1 MSEKICPD
9 CGQRRPQNEIF
20 CLTMRDGRECGF
32 ILTDV
37 PIDVPQPPEPERP
50 PVGGS
55 VCMNGHMLNPGD
67 YLCGTC
73 GAEARG
79 REEPQPPGPCEPV
92 QATVV
97 GGWEVVSRL
106 EGAGAT
112 ECFRVA
118 RDGASGI
125 LMLYPAGVA
134 ADPAV
139 DAAVDALAPGVA
151 ARVAARGEHEGRRY
165 EVVELADGNTLAHVA
180 IAADDSDRFRRIVH
194 ALGTCIYGISRAGLR
209 HRDLRP
215 QAILPGAD
223 ECAYAICRF
232 GFARLSSHDL
242 DTAPPRE
249 LCRYSAPELLAG
261 VVTPASDWWSLGV
274 ILLEKLTQGAC
285 FEGIRDQAFLMD
297 VVANGVRTFRRGWAR
312 RRACFCVDC
321 SLVDRNARWGW
332 EDIEAWA
339 RGEPRPAPEEGKP
352 RDDAEAG
359 AIELGGKTFRTPS
372 KYALAAG
379 RAENWPEARDQMAR
393 GAVLTWLEDFPTG
406 EATCSAIR
414 TVMRREGLDD
424 DARLTLGL
432 KILNRNMPLVHAGD
446 LVTPGWLLQH
456 PVEGYALISG
466 PTPALLEQF
475 GLEPWLVQLQK
486 READVRRRAGAFDIE
501 LNEERLRV
509 NLLCTSRRQLDE
521 LWQERRR
528 EAPDSDHRGLGS
540 LMDRSQLTEED
551 VLILLSAAS
560 GQFRPLQEV
569 LREASEL
576 ARKEGVIDFD
586 ESAAAELFGESRREI
601 MQRVAGRVENF
612 ARCRKQRIDEWVDQ
626 FRLERRTTLAR
637 AAVILAVPE
646 ERWKRPPGQQ
656 YFSQLLGFFEKRINV
671 SVSRGAL
678 ARMTITKT
686 SPRLDL
692 TELGSERERAEQ
704 LLGRILERSDMA
716 VQLDPAV
723 FAANS
728 DLEHRMRTLVSR
740 AELLRRETG
749 IDGLYMG
756 FPFVLAQPRG
766 ENVKPRIAPALL
778 WPIRIGSEVGQ
789 RGRFTVAF
797 DRDREEVRI
806 NPALQNLL
814 GPRSSQGGR
823 PPATTSWPGRRAR
836 ARSWTSWGTWRRR
849 SGRARWRGFP
859 ALMFAWRLVPSN

>member
-1 MSEKICPD
+1 M
-9 CGQRRPQNEIF
+9 RPSASGW
-20 CLTMRDGRECGF
+20 RGDGANG
-32 ILTDV
+32 ILT
-37 PIDVPQPPEPERP
+37 
-50 PVGGS
+50 
-55 VCMNGHMLNPGD
+55 
-67 YLCGTC
+67 
-73 GAEARG
+73 
-79 REEPQPPGPCEPV
+79 
-92 QATVV
+92 
-97 GGWEVVSRL
+97 
-106 EGAGAT
+106 
-112 ECFRVA
+112 
-118 RDGASGI
+118 
-125 LMLYPAGVA
+125 LYPAGVA

-139 DAAVDALAPGVA
+139 DAAVDALAPAVA

-165 EVVELADGNTLAHVA
+165 EVVESADGNTLAHVA

-261 VVTPASDWWSLGV
+261 VVSPASDWWSLGV

-297 VVANGVRTFRRGWAR
+297 VVANGADIPAGLGEEARLLLRGLLAR
-312 RRACFCVDC
+312 
-321 SLVDRNARWGW
+321 DRNARWGW

-466 PTPALLEQF
+466 PIPALLEQF

-528 EAPDSDHRGLGS
+528 EAPDSDHRGL
-540 LMDRSQLTEED
+540 
-551 VLILLSAAS
+551 A
-560 GQFRPLQEV
+560 
-569 LREASEL
+569 L
-576 ARKEGVIDFD
+576 ADGP
-586 ESAAAELFGESRREI
+586 AAA
-601 MQRVAGRVENF
+601 
-612 ARCRKQRIDEWVDQ
+612 
-626 FRLERRTTLAR
+626 
-637 AAVILAVPE
+637 
-646 ERWKRPPGQQ
+646 
-656 YFSQLLGFFEKRINV
+656 
-671 SVSRGAL
+671 
-678 ARMTITKT
+678 
-686 SPRLDL
+686 
-692 TELGSERERAEQ
+692 
-704 LLGRILERSDMA
+704 
-716 VQLDPAV
+716 
-723 FAANS
+723 
-728 DLEHRMRTLVSR
+728 
-740 AELLRRETG
+740 
-749 IDGLYMG
+749 DG
-756 FPFVLAQPRG
+756 
-766 ENVKPRIAPALL
+766 
-778 WPIRIGSEVGQ
+778 
-789 RGRFTVAF
+789 RGRADPPV
-797 DRDREEVRI
+797 
-806 NPALQNLL
+806 
-814 GPRSSQGGR
+814 GR
-823 PPATTSWPGRRAR
+823 
-836 ARSWTSWGTWRRR
+836 
-849 SGRARWRGFP
+849 
-859 ALMFAWRLVPSN
+859 